1 MQREGNPVRD
11 LLCVNT
17 YKLLNPRKDK
27 EEPAGWPGLGSQSP
41 ISAKAHPARPWR
53 GSALF
58 ISLSYKL

>member
-27 EEPAGWPGLGSQSP
+27 EEIRKVIGPGISKSNFSQGSPS
-41 ISAKAHPARPWR
+41 
-53 GSALF
+53 
-58 ISLSYKL
+58 